1 MSAHSS
7 STPRAPLSLRTR
19 WRGTALT
26 LVLLVLSACEQADFR
41 FASSRP
47 ASERFTIPDPPAGSP
62 AAGCFDELASAHRDV
77 GPDHAAREQA
87 ARLGPIAERDFRTRE
102 RERQREWDQRYCRRQ
117 AECRF
122 LATPQASASDIS
134 DSVELCLNHRAQ
146 QRVAMG
152 L

>member
-1 MSAHSS
+1 MDSARDRLPRRPQPEPMSAHSINTS
-7 STPRAPLSLRTR
+7 RTQLSLRPG
-19 WRGTALT
+19 WRYAALT
-26 LVLLVLSACEQADFR
+26 LLLLLLSACEQADFR
-41 FASSRP
+41 FAGNRP
-47 ASERFTIPDPPAGSP
+47 ASERFTIPDPPADSP
-62 AAGCFDELASAHRDV
+62 AAGCFDELASADRDV
-77 GPDHAAREQA
+77 
-87 ARLGPIAERDFRTRE
+87 
-102 RERQREWDQRYCRRQ
+102 RYCRRQ